1 MPRSMDGYDDESFE
15 EEDEVKEERGKK
27 PGPGELRGSYEV
39 VRGDWKSI
47 SFDEVEL
54 GEQIGSGSIGLVRR
68 GKYLGKPVAL
78 KTLVSYSSGHT

>member
-1 MPRSMDGYDDESFE
+1 MDGYEDESFE
-15 EEDEVKEERGKK
+15 EDDEVKEEREMKH
-27 PGPGELRGSYEV
+27 GPGELRGSYEV

-78 KTLVSYSSGHT
+78 KTMVSYSSGHGKL